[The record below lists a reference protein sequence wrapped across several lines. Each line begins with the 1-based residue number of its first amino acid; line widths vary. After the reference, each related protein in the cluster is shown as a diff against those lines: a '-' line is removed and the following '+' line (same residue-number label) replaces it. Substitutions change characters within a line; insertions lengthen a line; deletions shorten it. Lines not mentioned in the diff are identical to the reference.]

1 MALKLLQPGLQ
12 PAGQFD
18 LVDGT
23 TLAGGEWVNAATASG
38 SELAAADVTEVGPL
52 SAGTT
57 ALAFAPGAKL
67 LATGALPTS
76 GQVFGGL
83 ADEGTTG
90 YGTSFGTVI
99 GTAVGKGTGFGTLN
113 TTGVVVVGPQ
123 TTSGSGKVTIWHA
136 AGLYGISGTPAT
148 AGAVAPLSGL
158 AVNVQVYSNAAGYLG
173 GSTMTGVSATSGPVG
188 ISLGAVRDTSLVST
202 TATAAGVTPATVEFY
217 ALYLK
222 AL

>member
-23 TLAGGEWVNAATASG
+23 TLAGGEWVNAATAGG
-38 SELAAADVTEVGPL
+38 SELAAADVTQVGPL

-57 ALAFAPGAKL
+57 ALAFAPGAKT
-67 LATGALPTS
+67 AAS
-76 GQVFGGL
+76 GTTQAFGGL

-99 GTAVGKGTGFGTLN
+99 GAAVGKGTGFGTLY
-113 TTGVVVVGPQ
+113 TTGVVTVGPQ
-123 TTSGSGKVTIWHA
+123 TTSGSGKVTVWHA
-136 AGLYGISGTPAT
+136 PGLYGVSGTPAT

-158 AVNVQVYSNAAGYLG
+158 AVNALVFADTAGYLG
-173 GSTMTGVSATSGPVG
+173 GSTMTGAGTGAVG
-188 ISLGAVRDTSLVST
+188 IALGAVRDTSLVST

>member
-18 LVDGT
+18 LVDNT
-23 TLAGGEWVNAATASG
+23 TLAGGEWVNAATAGG
-38 SELAAADVTEVGPL
+38 SELAAADVTQVGPL

-57 ALAFAPGAKL
+57 ALAFAPGAKS
-67 LATGALPTS
+67 AAVAGPPAV
-76 GQVFGGL
+76 QVFGGL

-90 YGTSFGTVI
+90 YGTSFGTLI
-99 GTAVGKGTGFGTLN
+99 GAAVGKGTGFGTLY
-113 TTGVVVVGPQ
+113 TTGVVTVGPQ
-123 TTSGSGKVTIWHA
+123 TTNGSGKVTVWHA
-136 AGLYGISGTPAT
+136 PGLYGVSGAPAT

-158 AVNVQVYSNAAGYLG
+158 AVNAQVYSDTAGYLG
-173 GSTMTGVSATSGPVG
+173 GTGLTGAGTGAVG
-188 ISLGAVRDTSLVST
+188 IALGAVRDTSLVST

>member
-23 TLAGGEWVNAATASG
+23 TLAGGEWVNAATAGG
-38 SELAAADVTEVGPL
+38 SELAAADVTQVGPL

-57 ALAFAPGAKL
+57 ALAFAPGAKS
-67 LATGALPTS
+67 AAAGGPPTTS
-76 GQVFGGL
+76 QVFGGL

-99 GTAVGKGTGFGTLN
+99 GAAVGKGTGFGTLA
-113 TTGVVVVGPQ
+113 TTGVVTVGPQ
-123 TTSGSGKVTIWHA
+123 TTSGSGKVTVWHA
-136 AGLYGISGTPAT
+136 AGLYGVSGAPAT
-148 AGAVAPLSGL
+148 SGAVAPLSGL
-158 AVNVQVYSNAAGYLG
+158 AVNAQVYSSSTGGYLG
-173 GSTMTGVSATSGPVG
+173 GSTMTGAGTGAVG
-188 ISLGAVRDTSLVST
+188 IALGAVRDTSLVST
-202 TATAAGVTPATVEFY
+202 TATAAGESAQTEFY

>member
-23 TLAGGEWVNAATASG
+23 TLVGGEWVNAATAGG
-38 SELAAADVTEVGPL
+38 SELAAADVTQVGPL
-52 SAGTT
+52 SGGTT
-57 ALAFAPGAKL
+57 ALAFAPGAKS
-67 LATGALPTS
+67 AAAAGPPTT
-76 GQVFGGL
+76 QVFGGL

-99 GTAVGKGTGFGTLN
+99 GAAVGKGTGFGTLS
-113 TTGVVVVGPQ
+113 TTGVVTVGPQ
-123 TTSGSGKVTIWHA
+123 TTAGSGKVTVWHA
-136 AGLYGISGTPAT
+136 PGLYGVSGSPAT

-158 AVNVQVYSNAAGYLG
+158 AVNVQVYSNPAGNLG
-173 GSTMTGVSATSGPVG
+173 GSTMTSAGSGVVG
-188 ISLGAVRDTSLVST
+188 IALGAVRDTSLVST
-202 TATAAGVTPATVEFY
+202 TATAAGESAQTEFY

>member
-23 TLAGGEWVNAATASG
+23 TLHGGEWVQAATAG
-38 SELAAADVTEVGPL
+38 VNELAAADVTQVGPL
-52 SAGTT
+52 SGGT
-57 ALAFAPGAKL
+57 ALSFAPAAKTAAS
-67 LATGALPTS
+67 ATAQAL
-76 GQVFGGL
+76 GGL
-83 ADEGTTG
+83 ADDGTTG

-99 GTAVGKGTGFGTLN
+99 GAVVGKGTGFGTLSS
-113 TTGVVVVGPQ
+113 TGVITVGPQ
-123 TTSGSGKVTIWHA
+123 TTTGSGKVTVWHA
-136 AGLYGISGTPAT
+136 PGLYGVSGAPAT

-158 AVNVQVYSNAAGYLG
+158 AVNAMVYADPSGYLG
-173 GSTMTGVSATSGPVG
+173 GSTMTDAGTGTVG
-188 ISLGAVRDTSLVST
+188 IALGAVNDTSLVST
-202 TATAAGVTPATVEFY
+202 TATAAGELPQTEFY